1 MQGDDEVLELLN
13 EHLTAELTGINQYFL
28 DAKMLENWG
37 LPGLAKLFRDRSFE
51 EMRDAEE
58 LMDRI
63 LYLDGHPNLQRLDSV
78 RVGETPV
85 EMIELGLE
93 FEKSAIERLKRGIEL
108 AVSKGDHGTR
118 EMLAEM
124 LLEEEEHADYFES
137 QLHSIELVGVQAY
150 LARYT
155 MPEQP

>member
-1 MQGDDEVLELLN
+1 MADDEILELLN

-58 LMDRI
+58 LMERI
-63 LYLDGHPNLQRLDSV
+63 LYLGGHPNLQRLDNL
-78 RVGETPV
+78 RIGETPV

-93 FEKSAIERLKRGIEL
+93 FERDAIARLQRGIDL
-108 AVSKGDHGTR
+108 AGRKSDHGTR
-118 EMLAEM
+118 TMLEEMLR
-124 LLEEEEHADYFES
+124 EEEEHADYFES
-137 QLHSIELVGVQAY
+137 QLEAIELVGEQAY

-155 MPEQP
+155 LPEST